1 MRKINFSEKRVHT
14 FDINS
19 TPQRG
24 TCARAA
30 RRREENGSDGSRCRT
45 PAVTLIVTSHALYL
59 SHSAHDLLMKYASRA
74 RRSSCA
80 RLLRSAFSPLPH
92 HPHLLSMNIRASS
105 PGLVFYVCPSLRLLF
120 LSGFF
125 FPSRS
130 LPVAPS
136 LPPPSLSLPLTLPT
150 RSFSHCIHFCAFK
163 KSPRITNLEES
174 DLTRGTQ
181 GRVEEPKGKQTRT
194 DRVSRMFRHASKGF
208 LEDGSD
214 GLDRN

>member
-92 HPHLLSMNIRASS
+92 LPHLLSMNIRASS

-125 FPSRS
+125 FPLAPCLWPPPSSLPPSRS
-130 LPVAPS
+130 LSPS
-136 LPPPSLSLPLTLPT
+136 PLARSLIASIFVHLRNLQELPT
-150 RSFSHCIHFCAFK
+150 WRKA
-163 KSPRITNLEES
+163 T
-174 DLTRGTQ
+174 
-181 GRVEEPKGKQTRT
+181 
-194 DRVSRMFRHASKGF
+194 
-208 LEDGSD
+208 
-214 GLDRN
+214 